1 MLKFKKQSE
10 QVSSLKS
17 VGTVASQAGTNGFHE
32 LASTKNF
39 KGEMV
44 DGTLTQKKVSIK
56 IVQENGDYLYV
67 TCSKP
72 VSTWLRESANET
84 ELKQRLADLS
94 AFPILELPQFD
105 AVTNEPVMVKDED
118 SDEMVQL
125 VLYSISFT
133 GGTDMS
139 STRTTVTPEM
149 LKQEVVKRA
158 IKFEDLIAGIQ

>member
-10 QVSSLKS
+10 QVSTLKT
-17 VGTVASQAGTNGFHE
+17 VGTVASLVGTNGYHE
-32 LASTKNF
+32 LASEKNF
-39 KGEMV
+39 KGEMLNGV
-44 DGTLTQKKVSIK
+44 LMQKKVSIK
-56 IVQENGDYLYV
+56 LVNAEGDYQYI

-72 VSTWLRESANET
+72 VSVWLRDSANET

-105 AVTNEPVMVKDED
+105 AETKEPVMVNDE
-118 SDEMVQL
+118 ETGEPIPL

-139 STRTTVTPEM
+139 STRTMVTPEM
-149 LKQEVVKRA
+149 LKKEVVKRS
-158 IKFEDLIAGIQ
+158 IKFEDLIAGL

>member
-17 VGTVASQAGTNGFHE
+17 LGTVASQAGTNGFHE
-32 LASTKNF
+32 LASEKNF
-39 KGEMV
+39 KGEMLNGV
-44 DGTLTQKKVSIK
+44 LTQKKVSIK
-56 IVQENGDYLYV
+56 IVQTNGDYLYV

-72 VSTWLRESANET
+72 VSAWLRESANET
-84 ELKQRLADLS
+84 ELKERLANLS

-105 AVTNEPVMVKDED
+105 TVTQEPIMVTDE
-118 SDEMVQL
+118 ETGELIPL
-125 VLYSISFT
+125 VLYSISFV

-149 LKQEVVKRA
+149 LAQEVVKRS
-158 IKFEDLIAGIQ
+158 IKFEDLIAL

>member
-17 VGTVASQAGTNGFHE
+17 LGTVASQAGTNGFHE
-32 LASTKNF
+32 LASEKNF
-39 KGEMV
+39 KGEMLNGV
-44 DGTLTQKKVSIK
+44 LTQKKVSIK
-56 IVQENGDYLYV
+56 IVQTNGDYLYV

-72 VSTWLRESANET
+72 VSAWLRESANET
-84 ELKQRLADLS
+84 ELKERLANLS

-105 AVTNEPVMVKDED
+105 TVTQEPIMVTDE
-118 SDEMVQL
+118 ETGELIPL
-125 VLYSISFT
+125 VLYSISFV

-149 LKQEVVKRA
+149 
-158 IKFEDLIAGIQ
+158 